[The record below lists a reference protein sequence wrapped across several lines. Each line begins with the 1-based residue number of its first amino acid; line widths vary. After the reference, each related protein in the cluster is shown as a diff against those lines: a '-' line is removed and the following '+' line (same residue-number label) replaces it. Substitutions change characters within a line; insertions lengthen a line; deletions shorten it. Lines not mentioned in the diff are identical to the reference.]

1 MDNTQVLKQMLD
13 FQKTTFDNAFSAMV
27 MMQGQAEQMAGNLV
41 DQATWL
47 PEEGRKVV
55 ADWVAAY
62 KKGRDEYK
70 GYVDESFQ
78 KVEAFFA
85 DAKSAK
91 AAKSK

>member
-1 MDNTQVLKQMLD
+1 MDNTQILKQMMD

-27 MMQGQAEQMAGNLV
+27 MMQGQAEQMANNLI

-70 GYVDESFQ
+70 AYVDDSFK
-78 KVEAFFA
+78 KVEEFFA
-85 DAKSAK
+85 TAKTEK

>member
-1 MDNTQVLKQMLD
+1 MDNTQVLKQMID
-13 FQKTTFDNAFSAMV
+13 FQKSTFDNAFSAMV
-27 MMQGQAEQMAGNLV
+27 MLQGQSEQMVASLL

-47 PEEGRKVV
+47 PEEGRKAV
-55 ADWVAAY
+55 AEWTAAY

-70 GYVDESFQ
+70 SFVDDSFK

-91 AAKSK
+91 ASKSK